1 MAAIVGL
8 VDSAKNEVA
17 WSLHR
22 PVPGMRFPGFFQTTY
37 DGVPDV
43 QHASMAATGL
53 QKMLLQNVGN
63 KIILIPTWP
72 EDWNCSFKLYAKK
85 NTIVE
90 GKITNGELS
99 DLTVFPENRAKD
111 VFIGQ
116 ELKKPN
122 ASVWK

>member
-1 MAAIVGL
+1 
-8 VDSAKNEVA
+8 
-17 WSLHR
+17 
-22 PVPGMRFPGFFQTTY
+22 
-37 DGVPDV
+37 
-43 QHASMAATGL
+43 
-53 QKMLLQNVGN
+53 MLLQNVGN